1 MNPGDLIRIA
11 SNRSAENLHANK
23 RCDDVVHLG
32 GIIRGEIGIV
42 LEVGRFRGCSSVYR
56 VLMNNGKSGWILWP
70 YIEEVP

>member
-11 SNRSAENLHANK
+11 SNRSSENLYSDT
-23 RCDDVVHLG
+23 RCDRVVHRG
-32 GIIRGEIGIV
+32 GIISGELGVV
-42 LEVGRFRGCSSVYR
+42 LEVGRFRGGSSVYR